1 MNYPSLDYVTSVYI
15 ASHDVITVFCVSR
28 VKTAVFRDIHSVDSR
43 QHHSS
48 RGQRRQDEREMY
60 IHRVPIKNVTTFSA
74 ITLTINT
81 FSVPPCIYAHVLAT
95 VENIYHVTAYQGLG
109 EVSASV
115 ASTVYT
121 I

>member
-1 MNYPSLDYVTSVYI
+1 MRYDTIEEFNNNNKIISHPLLVNYPSLDYVTSVYI

-60 IHRVPIKNVTTFSA
+60 IHRVPIKNM
-74 ITLTINT
+74 
-81 FSVPPCIYAHVLAT
+81 
-95 VENIYHVTAYQGLG
+95 
-109 EVSASV
+109 
-115 ASTVYT
+115 
-121 I
+121 